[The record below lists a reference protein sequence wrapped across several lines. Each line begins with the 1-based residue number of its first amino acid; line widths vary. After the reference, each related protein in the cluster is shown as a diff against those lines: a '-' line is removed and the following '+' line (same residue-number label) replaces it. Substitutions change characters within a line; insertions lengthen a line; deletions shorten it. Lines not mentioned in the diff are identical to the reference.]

1 MLSGQDAAS
10 TSFQLKPAVSD
21 RGYNGEAKTASGS
34 APEILPYN
42 DSAATA
48 LRLSGWL

>member
-10 TSFQLKPAVSD
+10 TFFQQKTAVSD
-21 RGYNGEAKTASGS
+21 RGYNCEAKTASGS
-34 APEILPYN
+34 KPETLPHN
-42 DSAATA
+42 DSAATP